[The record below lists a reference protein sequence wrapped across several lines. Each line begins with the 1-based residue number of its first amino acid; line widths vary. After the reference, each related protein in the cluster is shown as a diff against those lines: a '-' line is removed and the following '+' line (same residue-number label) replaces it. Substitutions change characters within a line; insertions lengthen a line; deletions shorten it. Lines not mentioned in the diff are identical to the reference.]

1 MNDVTP
7 RWEQRFANFLK
18 ALKKL
23 DDAVGYA
30 QAHLDSAHPAQGED
44 LGSIHAELVRQGVI
58 QSFEFTHELA
68 WNVIKDYAAYQGN
81 PEIRGSRD
89 AARAGFKMG
98 LIEAGEAWMEMIE
111 SRNQTSHTYDQ
122 ATADLIYQ
130 RITEV
135 YIKAFIDFKHRM
147 LGLTNE
153 GGSSE

>member
-1 MNDVTP
+1 MNDLTP

-23 DDAVGYA
+23 EDAVGYA
-30 QAHLDSAHPAQGED
+30 QTHLDSADGAQGEG
-44 LGSIHAELVRQGVI
+44 LGSIHADLVRQGVI

-122 ATADLIYQ
+122 ATADLIYH
-130 RITEV
+130 RITDV
-135 YIKAFIDFKHRM
+135 YVEAFSDFKQRM
-147 LGLTNE
+147 LVLANE